1 MLCVESSTV
10 SSRGH
15 KSKSCNEVRR
25 RGGLGPEP
33 GSEAVTGLE
42 EWKVLFIMHFSLS
55 PLLFPS
61 WLLSSSL
68 YIRSSAD
75 TSLSC
80 LILRDLV
87 HIQARHGPQ
96 VLTWQFLVRFS
107 YEFSGSNS
115 SCQGTSTRSG
125 SWSEVLL
132 WQFCP
137 LSIPPCHGTGKLTFK
152 PSLHCLPA
160 FLNAKATDHSW
171 VWNHLFAQ
179 AKRKSQAAQITWPVH
194 PSDTPSAGASVP
206 ADSSPVLALRH
217 LCKWNSIAEPA
228 WLAPWW
234 VSCARVAAGQRR
246 PSPGSMY
253 RRDRHFAL
261 LQSRRRHPRQTC
273 ISVQGSVFHHLFFI
287 ALILNRLQQM
297 KGILS
302 GSGASP
308 CWSAPPGKQACWVSF
323 YPLPWETQFNKT

>member
-1 MLCVESSTV
+1 MKSGGGEVWGLSLALKQWLGWRNERYYSS
-10 SSRGH
+10 
-15 KSKSCNEVRR
+15 C
-25 RGGLGPEP
+25 
-33 GSEAVTGLE
+33 
-42 EWKVLFIMHFSLS
+42 MHFSLS

-194 PSDTPSAGASVP
+194 PSDTPSAGASGPRTPHPCLLSVTYVNETALLSP
-206 ADSSPVLALRH
+206 HGWRPDEYPVHVWLLANAGQVQVQCTGETGTLLCSSPVEDTHGRLVFLSKAPF
-217 LCKWNSIAEPA
+217 SIIYF
-228 WLAPWW
+228 L
-234 VSCARVAAGQRR
+234 
-246 PSPGSMY
+246 
-253 RRDRHFAL
+253 
-261 LQSRRRHPRQTC
+261 
-273 ISVQGSVFHHLFFI
+273 
-287 ALILNRLQQM
+287 
-297 KGILS
+297 
-302 GSGASP
+302 
-308 CWSAPPGKQACWVSF
+308 
-323 YPLPWETQFNKT
+323 